1 MYIFFIIYY
10 ENGLT
15 SNLFECGC
23 GENVVVMNAENFAQ
37 LLAQIIEFLQT
48 LFNHLLS
55 LRDVL
60 GHRGFVLSDAGRTLS
75 LNKFNLQW
83 GMVIIADFAYSIQ
96 H

>member
-1 MYIFFIIYY
+1 
-10 ENGLT
+10 
-15 SNLFECGC
+15 
-23 GENVVVMNAENFAQ
+23 MNAENFAQ

-60 GHRGFVLSDAGRTLS
+60 SHRGFVLSDAGRTLS

-83 GMVIIADFAYSIQ
+83 GMVIITDFALSIKSSVTGENNILY
-96 H
+96 